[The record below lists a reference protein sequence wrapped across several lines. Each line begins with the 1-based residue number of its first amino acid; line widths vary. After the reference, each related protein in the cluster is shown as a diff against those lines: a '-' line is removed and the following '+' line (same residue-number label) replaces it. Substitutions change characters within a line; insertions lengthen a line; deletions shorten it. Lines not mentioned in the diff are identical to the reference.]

1 MIANSGMAKV
11 RKLVVGRYHLS
22 VIWVIRAQFM
32 VALVAIVISMVVGGI
47 ESALSAAGG
56 ALVAYIPNLYFS
68 VKFGRREV
76 GRSAKLIVRDFYV
89 GEVVK
94 LLLTTCLFAAVFQFD
109 GVRYIPLFSGYML
122 VIVVFWFALLVRDSG
137 L

>member
-1 MIANSGMAKV
+1 MAKV
-11 RKLVVGRYHLS
+11 RKLAVGQYHS
-22 VIWVIRAQFM
+22 TVIWVIRAQLM
-32 VALVAIVISMVVGGI
+32 AAVVAIIACVIVGGI
-47 ESALSAAGG
+47 GLALSAAAG

-68 VKFGRREV
+68 LRFGRREA

-94 LLLTTCLFAAVFQFD
+94 LLLTTCLFVVVFQFD
-109 GVRYIPLFSGYML
+109 GVQYVPLFSGYIW
-122 VIVVFWFALLVRDSG
+122 VIGVFWFALLVQDSG